1 VTRGGLKQDW
11 WRAIL
16 TARDDIDK
24 LVAKAVGDYPSQ
36 PPPRATTARPA
47 PRVATAAGVPA
58 AATSSA
64 PRALAPQ
71 ETTRMWRDPVRMST
85 STSAVTAIAAAPA
98 VSIEQ
103 EALHRLHQ
111 DVLARIKEL
120 RSALSAEQGVEQAM
134 LGLVLYFDERIMD
147 RLPAYLAPSWPLL
160 QEELFRRNTG
170 GSDFFRLID
179 RLIEGEQPP
188 ELVLEVYY
196 FCLADGFEGQYA
208 DDPPSLDAYKQRLR
222 GRITAPEP
230 ERPAREP
237 AATPSG
243 SPIRSRALYY
253 VVAALAVVVV
263 AVLLTAWSN
272 R

>member
-1 VTRGGLKQDW
+1 VTQDGLKQDR

-24 LVAKAVGDYPSQ
+24 LAAKAVGDYPNQ

-47 PRVATAAGVPA
+47 PRVATAGGVPA

-71 ETTRMWRDPVRMST
+71 QTTRMWREPVRGSAAT
-85 STSAVTAIAAAPA
+85 SSVTAVAAAPV
-98 VSIEQ
+98 VSVEQ

-120 RSALSAEQGVEQAM
+120 RSALAAEQGVEHAM
-134 LGLVLYFDERIMD
+134 HALVLYCDERIMD

-179 RLIEGEQPP
+179 RMLEGEPP
-188 ELVLEVYY
+188 PDLVIEVYY

-208 DDPPSLDAYKQRLR
+208 DDPASLEAYKQRLR

-237 AATPSG
+237 AAAPSA
-243 SPIRSRALYY
+243 SPIRSRVLYY